1 MENKELSLTDQI
13 YQELVDGLKTGL
25 DWPHFLAEHKDSKGP
40 TYNAIGR
47 FLHDMEP
54 KVRAL
59 GEVQAKLDQRGLELG
74 SLDQRIKEAENS
86 LAPLEER
93 RNVLNEQIETLE
105 TKLAEKSELVKQVG
119 ELEKLGFDI
128 NMLRQLK
135 DALTEIGARHGFK
148 GKEAVSKFFK
158 DLKDYEAV
166 LGAET
171 LLQGLQTQIETK
183 KLEAENWQAKEEA
196 LRRKHDDLKAVIE
209 AVGALRAKNIK
220 VSEIIAW
227 HQVFNHFETV
237 EQFNASLAQYADIM
251 KLLNARKKETEAC
264 ELRLAQAK
272 SEVGTL
278 EKEKVKIKAA
288 IDTLEVAGIKEIKAI
303 TEATEKQLKAVAAK
317 EIGETRAVGQ
327 EVRKEF
333 GNLFTQVDQLL
344 EKVFQ
349 LGQKWEGINQ
359 EFQKYEGVRNALE
372 SHAATSEEVNE
383 PIPK

>member
-1 MENKELSLTDQI
+1 MENKTLTDEI
-13 YQELVDGLKTGL
+13 YTELVDGLKTGL
-25 DWPHFLAEHKDSKGP
+25 DWTQFLAKHGASKGP
-40 TYNAIGR
+40 LYNAIGR
-47 FLHDMEP
+47 FFNDMEP
-54 KVRAL
+54 KARAL
-59 GEVQAKLDQRGLELG
+59 NEVQGELDAAGLKLAQ
-74 SLDQRIKEAENS
+74 LDQRIKEAENS

-272 SEVGTL
+272 SEVGTF

-349 LGQKWEGINQ
+349 LGQKWEGIEQ
-359 EFQKYEGVRNALE
+359 ELKKYEGVKEALE
-372 SHAATSEEVNE
+372 SHTVASEVA
-383 PIPK
+383 K

>member
-1 MENKELSLTDQI
+1 MENKTLTDEI
-13 YQELVDGLKTGL
+13 YTELVDGLKTGL
-25 DWPHFLAEHKDSKGP
+25 DWTQFLAKHGASKGP
-40 TYNAIGR
+40 LYNAIGR
-47 FLHDMEP
+47 FFNDMEP
-54 KVRAL
+54 KARAL
-59 GEVQAKLDQRGLELG
+59 NEVQGELDAAGLKLDQ
-74 SLDQRIKEAENS
+74 LDQRIKEAENS

-349 LGQKWEGINQ
+349 LGQKWEGIEQ
-359 EFQKYEGVRNALE
+359 ELKKYEGVKEALE
-372 SHAATSEEVNE
+372 SHTVASEVA
-383 PIPK
+383 K

>member
-1 MENKELSLTDQI
+1 MLLTEQI
-13 YQELVDGLKTGL
+13 YGELVDGLKTGDL
-25 DWPHFLAEHKDSKGP
+25 DWTAFIAKHSGSKGP
-40 TYNAIGR
+40 LYNAIGR
-47 FLHDMEP
+47 FFNDMEP
-54 KVRAL
+54 KVKAL
-59 GEVQAKLDQRGLELG
+59 NEVQRELDQGGLKLDQLN
-74 SLDQRIKEAENS
+74 QQVKEAESS

-93 RNVLNEQIETLE
+93 KGALIEQNETLKAE
-105 TKLAEKSELVKQVG
+105 IAEKSELLEQAR
-119 ELEKLGFDI
+119 ELTKLGFDI
-128 NMLRQLK
+128 ERLRQLR
-135 DALTEIGARHGFK
+135 DALMEIGAKSGLK
-148 GKEAVSKFFK
+148 GKEAVSKFFG

-166 LGAET
+166 LGAEAQ
-171 LLQGLQTQIETK
+171 LKGLQTQIETK

-196 LRRKHDDLKAVIE
+196 LRRKHDDLKEAIGAVH
-209 AVGALRAKNIK
+209 ALRTKNIK

-237 EQFNASLAQYADIM
+237 EQFNTSLAQYADIM
-251 KLLNARKKETEAC
+251 KLLKARKEETEAY

-278 EKEKVKIKAA
+278 EKKRVKIEAA
-288 IDTLEVAGIKEIKAI
+288 IDALKVAGVKEIKAI
-303 TEATEKQLKAVAAK
+303 TEATEKQLKAVATS

-333 GNLFTQVDQLL
+333 SNLFAQLDQLL

-359 EFQKYEGVRNALE
+359 EFQKYEGVKNVLK